1 MIVTSAP
8 AIIPNPQEPVKPV
21 EILPKA
27 ETRRPT
33 EPVNQSDALVHHPIR
48 DDEDKEAPQQDSTT
62 EAEASSTTN
71 NEDVYADPRIANLY
85 REISTAGSYI
95 DEYT

>member
-33 EPVNQSDALVHHPIR
+33 EPVSQPDASVQHPIR
-48 DDEDKEAPQQDSTT
+48 NDEDKEDPQQDSTT
-62 EAEASSTTN
+62 DAEASTLN
-71 NEDVYADPRIANLY
+71 NEDVYTDPRIANLY
-85 REISTAGSYI
+85 REITTAGSYV
-95 DEYT
+95 DEYA